1 MIKFIVVVNVDT
13 QGLFAVKNTSTCG
26 RIIRTLLDKGCDVN
40 LPQQIMG
47 WTALYCAAL
56 ISNLGNLILLL
67 YV

>member
-1 MIKFIVVVNVDT
+1 MIKFIVVVNDDT